1 VQLVLSRDEMRAFDR
16 HAIDVCGVPSVVLM
30 ENAGRGATEHLLGAL
45 ARKPGPVLVVCGP
58 GNNGGDGLVV
68 ARLLLTR
75 GHSVQVALVA
85 DPARLA
91 EDART
96 NYVAFTGLGGTVF
109 VVSSEATL
117 PKLSDEL
124 ARAIV
129 VVDALLG
136 TGLDRDVTGLFRSV
150 IERIAASSART
161 VSLDIPSG
169 LDANTGCPLGLAVKA
184 DETVTFAHRKLGLV
198 TSIGAEHAGALHVVD
213 IGVPSL
219 GGSAQGSA
227 RLVEAS
233 DVRSWLV
240 PRRTA
245 MHKGAAGRV
254 AIIAGSPGKTGAAL
268 LVARGALR
276 AGAGTATLLGLPE
289 TADALDLRVL
299 EEMTACIDPGNVARS
314 LDEHLSAADAVVIGP
329 GLGLHARSRTIV
341 EHVLMNHPGVIVA
354 DADALTLFGGRLPD
368 LARAKGR
375 LVLTPHPGEMGR
387 LLGMSTADVERDR
400 FSALARA
407 VSESQAIV
415 LLKGAR
421 TLVGAPGAL
430 PFVNPTGTPA
440 LATAGSGDVL
450 AGILGALAAGSR
462 DPMQAAAAAAY
473 LHGLSGEHWVS
484 VHGADRG
491 LLAHE
496 IADGLPGAFA
506 AVTRA
511 EPPLPV

>member
-1 VQLVLSRDEMRAFDR
+1 MQLVLSRDEMRAFDR
-16 HAIDVCGVPSVVLM
+16 HAIDVSGVPSVVLM
-30 ENAGRGATEHLLGAL
+30 ENAGRGATEHVVRVL
-45 ARKPGPVLVVCGP
+45 AGHPGPVLVVCGP
-58 GNNGGDGLVV
+58 GNNGGDGFVV

-75 GHSVQVALVA
+75 GYSVQVALVA
-85 DPARLA
+85 DLARLTG
-91 EDART
+91 DART
-96 NYVAFTGLGGTVF
+96 NHVAFMGLGGTVF
-109 VVSSEATL
+109 AVSEGTL
-117 PKLSDEL
+117 SKLSDEL
-124 ARAIV
+124 ARATV

-136 TGLDRDVTGLFRSV
+136 TGLDRDVTGLFRTV
-150 IERIAASSART
+150 IEHITASSALT

-169 LDANTGCPLGLAVKA
+169 LDANTGSPLGAAVKA
-184 DETVTFAHRKLGLV
+184 DVTVTFAHRKLGLV
-198 TSIGAEHAGALHVVD
+198 TSIGAEHVGAVHVVD

-233 DVRSWLV
+233 DVKSWLL
-240 PRRTA
+240 PRPTA

-299 EEMTACIDPGNVARS
+299 EEMTACIDPDHVARS

-341 EHVLMNHPGVIVA
+341 EHVLMNHPGVVVA
-354 DADALTLFGGRLPD
+354 DADALTLFGGRLSE

-387 LLGMSTADVERDR
+387 LLGISTAEVERDR
-400 FSALARA
+400 FSAVARA
-407 VSESQAIV
+407 VAASRAIV

-421 TLVGAPGAL
+421 TLVGAPGEL

-450 AGILGALAAGSR
+450 AGILGALSAGLDEPVYAAC
-462 DPMQAAAAAAY
+462 AASF

-484 VHGADRG
+484 AHGADRG
-491 LLAHE
+491 LLARE

-511 EPPLPV
+511 ERPLPV